1 MLLKSKKKGVKMITV
16 MYFVGVLLLLALFFS
31 AVLMKE
37 GEELGLDISGN
48 SYVKNT
54 EINTMGLLRRI
65 SFFFSKKN
73 TELPILLGVMQGS
86 VKTLKRYLGVN
97 SSQFL
102 LLALIMSFTS
112 WAGVALFLS
121 FIVGNVLVLKLEKL
135 FA

>member
-1 MLLKSKKKGVKMITV
+1 MITV

-31 AVLMKE
+31 AVLMEK
-37 GEELGLDISGN
+37 GEELELDVCGN
-48 SYVKNT
+48 TYIKNT
-54 EINTMGLLRRI
+54 EVNTMGLLRKI
-65 SFFFSKKN
+65 SSFFTKN
-73 TELPILLGVMQGS
+73 NTKLHILLDIMQGS

-102 LLALIMSFTS
+102 LLGLIMSFSS

-121 FIVGNVLVLKLEKL
+121 FIIVNMFVLKLEKF